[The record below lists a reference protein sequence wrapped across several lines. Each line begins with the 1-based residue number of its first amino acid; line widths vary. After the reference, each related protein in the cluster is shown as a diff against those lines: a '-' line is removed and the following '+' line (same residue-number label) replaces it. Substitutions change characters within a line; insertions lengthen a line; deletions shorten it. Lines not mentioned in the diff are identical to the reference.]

1 MRGANSSRRSVVV
14 CSLAAL
20 TLLTLDGRGNGLLDS
35 IRFRAVDEMQP
46 VFGATESVFEPFQN
60 AWNGLLNYG
69 ELKDE
74 NEALRAELDE
84 LRGQKAQLDADVARK
99 EQLYALLDI
108 DWVGD
113 LPTVNATV
121 IGARP
126 SNFDQT
132 IQIDKGSNFGIR
144 VGLPVITAAGLVG
157 RIVAPVT
164 ENTASV
170 RLITDLKFRAGVRI
184 DLDPG
189 IVKGQGLGELLQVV
203 NVEPPAQGDL
213 PTVRKGDVVVTN
225 GVDESIFPRD
235 IPVGRV
241 SKVRERGGGLEL
253 EIEVEPIVDLDR
265 LDVVQVVGYFP
276 KT

>member
-1 MRGANSSRRSVVV
+1 MRGATRSRRSVVV

-20 TLLTLDGRGNGLLDS
+20 TLLTLDGRGNDV
-35 IRFRAVDEMQP
+35 IDAFRHRSVDGMQP
-46 VFGATESVFEPFQN
+46 VFGATDSLFEPFQN

-69 ELKDE
+69 ELRDE
-74 NEALRAELDE
+74 NEALRAELDQ
-84 LRGQKAQLDADVARK
+84 LRGTKAQLDADLERK
-99 EQLYALLDI
+99 KSLYDLLSI
-108 DWVGD
+108 QWVGD
-113 LPTVNATV
+113 LPTVSAQV

-132 IQIDKGSNFGIR
+132 IQIDKGSAVGIV
-144 VGLPVITAAGLVG
+144 VGLPVVTAAGLVG

-170 RLITDLKFRAGVRI
+170 RLVTDLKFRAGVRI

-189 IVKGQGLGELLQVV
+189 IVKGQGLGESLQVV

-213 PTVRKGDVVVTN
+213 PTVRVGDVVVTN

-241 SKVRERGGGLEL
+241 TKVRERGGGLEL

-265 LDVVQVVGYFP
+265 LDVVKVIGYFP